1 MRSDRC
7 LSCIPLVGKRPLNGM
22 KSLSN
27 LSSSCCHNRPLVNPT
42 IDLVECCKDDFQEHR
57 DIDDWRADIHN
68 TPRSLAAFSVDGL
81 NGVMSGGSDVSSSE
95 GAGVCGSCITCLLRR
110 QDLCEFELLLAQTEI
125 QVHLLRRYLRLKS
138 ERQDVQPSRKG
149 CSFGWFGQI
158 RSHFAYTT
166 VTMPHSDPQA
176 MFKYFENA
184 AHMNEAVRDGVAREN
199 AQIAQDLQEPSAEDI
214 KAIDKELAEE
224 REKGKCWSGQDGEEG
239 DCEIRMTVWTISN
252 SFRLNIKWVVPVS
265 GLAMGYGLQLNL
277 VMFRPRP
284 MATILKAHES
294 DMTVQVQL
302 YVCFIFGRSVHS
314 SSRRKL
320 SLIVRATDRIVIIRA
335 LHLQPVLLPPVNG
348 KVGFGVLD
356 VNAHVSR
363 PVDVYTIA
371 TDVTKLFDDEEI
383 PLSIEDARSVA
394 FPTMMA
400 YVDDFQ
406 FIGAAESRQQGEKKD
421 ETGKGVGHI
430 RRELSAFT
438 ALCFLRLSLPC
449 WIHNM
454 LT

>member
-1 MRSDRC
+1 MAAVATLLHSGPDIRYVNGPDGGESRGCEEEDGDGPPQILARYVSRKRQHHVRTVDLQPRPPVSAQKIVCWGPEMRSDR
-7 LSCIPLVGKRPLNGM
+7 CIPLVGKRPLNGM

-158 RSHFAYTT
+158 RST

-224 REKGKCWSGQDGEEG
+224 REK
-239 DCEIRMTVWTISN
+239 V
-252 SFRLNIKWVVPVS
+252 
-265 GLAMGYGLQLNL
+265 AMGYGLQLNL

-294 DMTVQVQL
+294 
-302 YVCFIFGRSVHS
+302 CH
-314 SSRRKL
+314 
-320 SLIVRATDRIVIIRA
+320 
-335 LHLQPVLLPPVNG
+335 
-348 KVGFGVLD
+348 
-356 VNAHVSR
+356 
-363 PVDVYTIA
+363 
-371 TDVTKLFDDEEI
+371 
-383 PLSIEDARSVA
+383 
-394 FPTMMA
+394 
-400 YVDDFQ
+400 
-406 FIGAAESRQQGEKKD
+406 
-421 ETGKGVGHI
+421 
-430 RRELSAFT
+430 
-438 ALCFLRLSLPC
+438 C
-449 WIHNM
+449 
-454 LT
+454 